1 MSPRHKRVT
10 GDERCVAV
18 REVLARVGDKWSVQV
33 IVILG
38 EGTKRFTEL
47 KRAIEGISQRMLTLT
62 LRALE
67 RDGLVTR
74 TVYADVPLR
83 VDYILTPLG
92 RTLLAPVETIAAWA
106 QDHRQEI
113 QRARD
118 MFDERF
124 AATRTRRRVRST
136 TITSIAALI
145 ISLACGAP
153 VRSVPSHAPVE
164 TRPGPP
170 PQLSALERDTVDAVN
185 RERER
190 RGLAPLSVSST
201 LTRIARAHSAYQ
213 AKVGKSE
220 HEGEGGSLPVDRA
233 RAGGIAWSV
242 LGENVAMNLGYSD
255 PVATAVGGWM
265 MSAPHRKN
273 ILNPVFEQTGVGIV
287 TAEDGTI
294 YFTEMF
300 LDPAN

>member
-1 MSPRHKRVT
+1 MDTQAKT
-10 GDERCVAV
+10 
-18 REVLARVGDKWSVQV
+18 LA
-33 IVILG
+33 
-38 EGTKRFTEL
+38 
-47 KRAIEGISQRMLTLT
+47 
-62 LRALE
+62 
-67 RDGLVTR
+67 
-74 TVYADVPLR
+74 
-83 VDYILTPLG
+83 
-92 RTLLAPVETIAAWA
+92 
-106 QDHRQEI
+106 
-113 QRARD
+113 
-118 MFDERF
+118 
-124 AATRTRRRVRST
+124 RST

-145 ISLACGAP
+145 IALACGAP
-153 VRSVPSHAPVE
+153 VRSVPSHAPAPVE
-164 TRPGPP
+164 KSPAPP
-170 PQLSALERDTVDAVN
+170 PQLSELERETVDAVN

-190 RGLAPLSVSST
+190 QGLTPLSVSSA

-220 HEGEGGSLPVDRA
+220 HEGEGGSSPADRA

-242 LGENVAMNLGYSD
+242 LGENVAMNLGFSD

-294 YFTEMF
+294 YFTQMF